1 MRSEPADLALKN
13 LERLVARDPLLR
25 DIVNPMLPASR
36 KGGRFS
42 PAVDVVETD
51 DSWIL
56 LLELPGVPKDAL
68 HVRLDGTRLTIS
80 GEKPANRPGRAK
92 VAERD
97 TGPFSREFLL
107 PFQVVAEGIHAKLE
121 DGVLT
126 VVLPRQ
132 GKASVREVPVE

>member
-25 DIVNPMLPASR
+25 DIVNPMLPAAR
-36 KGGRFS
+36 RGGRFS

-51 DSWIL
+51 ESWML
-56 LLELPGVPKDAL
+56 LLELPGVPKESL
-68 HVRLDGTRLTIS
+68 HVRLDGTRLTVS
-80 GEKPANRPGRAK
+80 GEKPTLRPGRAS

-97 TGPFSREFLL
+97 TGPFRREFLL
-107 PFQVVAEGIHAKLE
+107 PFQVRAEGIKARLE

-126 VVLPRQ
+126 ITLPRA
-132 GKASVREVPVE
+132 GKAEVREVTVE